1 MSNLERQEA
10 NRLRN
15 EAQPKML
22 LCKVYK
28 VIQSNKNFALNYQ
41 K

>member
-15 EAQPKML
+15 EGKPKIL
-22 LCKVYK
+22 LCKVYQ
-28 VIQSNKNFALNYQ
+28 VIQFNKKLNLDYIR
-41 K
+41 